1 MSSSEPSLSRARARW
16 NSVRQHVLLPVRQG
30 NASDSRS
37 RMPTPTPTPS
47 EQQHHRQPTSVS
59 SSTAIPFPQ
68 RPQSTL
74 QTQKPGSRLA
84 AKLGFRNVVDHARE
98 AAVDENR
105 KFTDDVSRAC
115 WAARVNVST
124 RGLLSPTGGKNKYG
138 DTLNTV
144 LTGASNLNLPFS
156 NNTAASSSGS
166 FSGAASGSGTGSYS
180 KKSEYRSPTSPYE
193 GLFNPPSASSFNVSA
208 TFASASA
215 SAYNLITSTSHT
227 QPHVPSVKYLHQ
239 VLWQG
244 SGSSS
249 VSLRSVYLPHES
261 LVLSAL
267 LVPFVGS
274 GHSNVNMGDAGK
286 VEEERWLAVDAFEL
300 IAKTWP
306 PANEVS
312 YYGCLIHLI
321 NLVTSLG

>member
-1 MSSSEPSLSRARARW
+1 
-16 NSVRQHVLLPVRQG
+16 VLLPARQG
-30 NASDSRS
+30 GASDSRS
-37 RMPTPTPTPS
+37 RTPTPTPS
-47 EQQHHRQPTSVS
+47 EQQHHRQPTSVF

-105 KFTDDVSRAC
+105 KFADDVSRAC

-124 RGLLSPTGGKNKYG
+124 RGLLSPTGGKSKYG

-156 NNTAASSSGS
+156 NNAAASSSGS
-166 FSGAASGSGTGSYS
+166 LYTNLSGAASGGGAGSYS
-180 KKSEYRSPTSPYE
+180 KKSEYRSPTSPHE
-193 GLFNPPSASSFNVSA
+193 GVLSPPSASSFNVSA

-249 VSLRSVYLPHES
+249 IFLQSVYLPHET

-267 LVPFVGS
+267 LVPFLGS
-274 GHSNVNMGDAGK
+274 GYSGYSNVNMANAGK

-300 IAKTWP
+300 MAKTWP

-312 YYGCLIHLI
+312 YYYRCLVHLI
-321 NLVTSLG
+321 ISLG

>member
-37 RMPTPTPTPS
+37 RTPTPTPTPS

>member
-1 MSSSEPSLSRARARW
+1 MS
-16 NSVRQHVLLPVRQG
+16 
-30 NASDSRS
+30 
-37 RMPTPTPTPS
+37 TPS

-59 SSTAIPFPQ
+59 SSTTIPFPQ
-68 RPQSTL
+68 RPQPTL

-98 AAVDENR
+98 AAIDENR
-105 KFTDDVSRAC
+105 KFADDVSRAC

-124 RGLLSPTGGKNKYG
+124 RGLLSPTGGKSKYG

-156 NNTAASSSGS
+156 SNTAASSSGS
-166 FSGAASGSGTGSYS
+166 FSGAASGSGAGSYP
-180 KKSEYRSPTSPYE
+180 KKSEYRSPASPYE

-208 TFASASA
+208 TFASAST

-249 VSLRSVYLPHES
+249 VSLRSAYLPHES

-267 LVPFVGS
+267 LVPFLGS
-274 GHSNVNMGDAGK
+274 GYSNVNMVDAGK

-306 PANEVS
+306 PTNEVS
-312 YYGCLIHLI
+312 
-321 NLVTSLG
+321 

>member
-16 NSVRQHVLLPVRQG
+16 NSVRQHVLLPARQG
-30 NASDSRS
+30 DASDSRS
-37 RMPTPTPTPS
+37 RTPTPTPS

-68 RPQSTL
+68 RPQSTF
-74 QTQKPGSRLA
+74 QAQKPGSRLA

-105 KFTDDVSRAC
+105 KFADDVSRAC

-124 RGLLSPTGGKNKYG
+124 RGLLSPTGGKSKYG

-144 LTGASNLNLPFS
+144 LTGASNLNLSFS
-156 NNTAASSSGS
+156 NNAAASSSGS
-166 FSGAASGSGTGSYS
+166 FSGAASGSGAGSYS
-180 KKSEYRSPTSPYE
+180 KRSENRSPTSPYE

-239 VLWQG
+239 ILWQG

-267 LVPFVGS
+267 LVPFLGS
-274 GHSNVNMGDAGK
+274 GYSNINANAGK

-300 IAKTWP
+300 ITKTWP

-321 NLVTSLG
+321 NSITSLG